1 MDDVDIICFSILGF
15 LCLICQGAFWYE
27 CIPETKKY
35 CGCSKRD
42 NVNLVFPI
50 SDDEDNEDNEDN
62 EEKKSVIKESS
73 IIECGPNEGVVLI

>member
-27 CIPETKKY
+27 CIPETKKC

-50 SDDEDNEDNEDN
+50 SDDEDNE
-62 EEKKSVIKESS
+62 EKKSVIKESS
-73 IIECGPNEGVVLI
+73 IIEYGPNEGVVLI